1 MTLLLPIFAIMILVA
16 VLVILVDYWR
26 TGHIKRARL
35 FSLAG
40 LIVLFGYTVYQAV
53 FVYQLY

>member
-26 TGHIKRARL
+26 TGHTKRARL